1 MKSFQKRNPIPI
13 ALVGI
18 SVLLLGFLAA
28 LNSDDLPVIG
38 GGTTYSADFSET
50 SGLQED
56 NDVRV
61 AGVKVGKISE
71 IKLDGD
77 KVRISFKVKDAW
89 LGDKTS
95 AAIKIKTVLGQK
107 YLALDPQGQRT
118 LDPSTTI
125 PRDRT
130 ASPFDVLDA
139 FRGLSQTVD
148 DIDTTQLAKSFDV
161 ITETFSDTPADVK
174 GALNGLSRLSDTIA
188 KRDSQL
194 SSLLANTRQVS
205 QTLVDRDAE
214 FQKLL
219 ADGNKL
225 LGEVAK
231 RKEAISALLD
241 GSRALATQLKGLVD
255 DNDAQLDP
263 VLTQLDQ
270 LTSMLQRNQDALG
283 QGIARFAPFIRV
295 FTNTI
300 GNGRW
305 FDNYICGL
313 VLPSFGPINDKGCY
327 EK

>member
-28 LNSDDLPVIG
+28 LNSEDLPVIG
-38 GGTTYSADFSET
+38 GGTTYSADFSEA
-50 SGLQED
+50 SGLQQD

-61 AGVKVGKISE
+61 AGVKVGKISD

-118 LDPSTTI
+118 LDPSATI
-125 PRDRT
+125 PRERT

-161 ITETFSDTPADVK
+161 ISETFADTPADVK

-188 KRDSQL
+188 SRDSQL
-194 SSLLANTRQVS
+194 ANLLANTRQVS

-225 LGEVAK
+225 LGEVSR
-231 RKEAISALLD
+231 RKDAIAALLD
-241 GSRALATQLKGLVD
+241 GSRNLATQLKGLVD

>member
-28 LNSDDLPVIG
+28 LNSEDLPVIG
-38 GGTTYSADFSET
+38 GGTTYSADFNET

-61 AGVKVGKISE
+61 AGVKVGKVSE

-89 LGDKTS
+89 LGDRTS

-118 LDPSTTI
+118 LDPSSTI
-125 PRDRT
+125 PRERT

-161 ITETFSDTPADVK
+161 ITETFADTPADVK

-225 LGEVAK
+225 LGEVSR

>member
-18 SVLLLGFLAA
+18 SVLLLGFIAA

-38 GGTTYSADFSET
+38 GGTTYSADFSEA

-61 AGVKVGKISE
+61 AGVKVGKVSE

-118 LDPSTTI
+118 LDPSSTI
-125 PRDRT
+125 PRERT

-161 ITETFSDTPADVK
+161 ITETFADTPADVK
-174 GALNGLSRLSDTIA
+174 GALTGLSRLSDTIA

-194 SSLLANTRQVS
+194 SSLLSNTRQVS

-241 GSRALATQLKGLVD
+241 GSRNLATQLKGLVD

-263 VLTQLDQ
+263 VLAQLDQ

-313 VLPSFGPINDKGCY
+313 VLPSFGPINEKGCY
-327 EK
+327 DK

>member
-1 MKSFQKRNPIPI
+1 MKSFRKRNPIPI
-13 ALVGI
+13 ALVGV

-28 LNSDDLPVIG
+28 LNSEDLPVIG
-38 GGTTYSADFSET
+38 GGTTYSADFSEA

-61 AGVKVGKISE
+61 AGVKVGKVSE

-118 LDPSTTI
+118 LDPSATI

-148 DIDTTQLAKSFDV
+148 DIDTAQLAKSFDV
-161 ITETFSDTPADVK
+161 ITETFADTPADVK

-188 KRDSQL
+188 SRDSQL
-194 SSLLANTRQVS
+194 STLLANTRQVS

-219 ADGNKL
+219 TDGNKL
-225 LGEVAK
+225 LGEVSR
-231 RKEAISALLD
+231 RKDAIAALLD
-241 GSRALATQLKGLVD
+241 GSRNLATQLKGLVD

-313 VLPSFGPINDKGCY
+313 VLPSFGPINEKGCY

>member
-28 LNSDDLPVIG
+28 LNSEDLPVIG

-61 AGVKVGKISE
+61 AGVKVGKVSE

-125 PRDRT
+125 PRERT

-231 RKEAISALLD
+231 RKDAISALLD
-241 GSRALATQLKGLVD
+241 GSRNLATQLKGLVD

>member
-28 LNSDDLPVIG
+28 LNSEDLPVIG

-61 AGVKVGKISE
+61 AGVKVGKVSE

-118 LDPSTTI
+118 LDPGVTI

-130 ASPFDVLDA
+130 MSPFDVVDA
-139 FRGLSQTVD
+139 FRGLSRTVD

-161 ITETFSDTPADVK
+161 ISETFADTPADVK

-188 KRDSQL
+188 SRDSQL
-194 SSLLANTRQVS
+194 STLLANTRQVS

-225 LGEVAK
+225 LGEVAR
-231 RKEAISALLD
+231 RKDAISALLD
-241 GSRALATQLKGLVD
+241 GSRNLATQLKGLVD

-270 LTSMLQRNQDALG
+270 LTSMLQRNQEALG
-283 QGIARFAPFIRV
+283 QGVARFAPFIRV

-313 VLPSFGPINDKGCY
+313 VLPSFGPINEKGCY

>member
-13 ALVGI
+13 ALVGV
-18 SVLLLGFLAA
+18 SVLLLGFIAA
-28 LNSDDLPVIG
+28 LNSEDLPVIG
-38 GGTTYSADFSET
+38 GGTTYSADFSEA

-118 LDPSTTI
+118 LDPSATI
-125 PRDRT
+125 PRERT

-161 ITETFSDTPADVK
+161 ITETFADTPADVK
-174 GALNGLSRLSDTIA
+174 GALTGLSRLSDTIA

-241 GSRALATQLKGLVD
+241 GSRNLATQLKGLVD

-263 VLTQLDQ
+263 VLAQLDQ